1 MSASQVSCEIIRMP
15 GLDLGQALHLHRLA
29 CGLSLRRLAAQLG
42 LSSHSGL
49 VDYER
54 GVRIPP
60 EDLLPA
66 YCRALNVPSD
76 YLGEL
81 RRHALLKAAVGKVAG
96 LAATSHIRSGEPLSV
111 MLSSLETP
119 MGRTDGLVAIV
130 GRFREIVAI
139 GLFLS
144 AEELVTAARRVS
156 PDAPEGRC

>member
-1 MSASQVSCEIIRMP
+1 LSAFPVSGGIITEP
-15 GLDLGQALHLHRLA
+15 AFELGQALHLHRLA

-66 YCRALNVPSD
+66 YCRALKVPSD

-81 RRHALLKAAVGKVAG
+81 RQRALLEVAVGKVAG
-96 LAATSHIRSGEPLSV
+96 SPAAAHGGSSEVLSV
-111 MLSSLETP
+111 TLMSLRTP
-119 MGRTDGLVAIV
+119 MARVEGLTAII

-139 GLFLS
+139 GLILG
-144 AEELVTAARRVS
+144 AEELVIAARRVN
-156 PDAPEGRC
+156 PDAPDGRC